1 MVRVQ
6 VENFQQWREQARE
19 LLQAGVAPHQVT
31 WIEQAEPD
39 LFASLDNS
47 ASLIPQR
54 SLKVPAS
61 ALELLQ
67 WAGRY
72 CAEDRWAP
80 LYRVLWRVV
89 GGDRAALLAGDPDGS
104 LLHRRVK
111 AVRREIHHLKAFVRF
126 NERETREAEPQFVAW
141 FEPAHEVLDCVAEHF
156 AQRMGQTRW
165 LIASPKAGVYFD
177 GQQACYAYPCPEQW
191 QRWAHVQDTE
201 QTQLWQQYY
210 RSIFNPARLNPQVMR
225 GHMPTRFWQYLP
237 EGQLMPQMISEAR
250 LGAQR
255 YGQRETV
262 AKQQGKRIASPK
274 SSQQ

>member
-6 VENFQQWREQARE
+6 VENFNQWRDRARE

-31 WIEQAEPD
+31 WTEQAEPD
-39 LFASLDNS
+39 LFANLDGS
-47 ASLIPQR
+47 ASLSTR
-54 SLKVPAS
+54 RVLKVPQA
-61 ALELLQ
+61 ALELLA
-67 WAGRY
+67 WAARY

-89 GGDRAALLAGDPDGS
+89 GGDRAALLAGDADGS

-111 AVRREIHHLKAFVRF
+111 AVRREIHHMKAFVRF
-126 NERETREAEPQFVAW
+126 TEREATLAEPQFVAW

-156 AQRMGQTRW
+156 AQRMGQARW

-177 GQQACYAYPCPEQW
+177 GQRAQFCSPCPEQW
-191 QRWAHVQDTE
+191 QRWAQQQDS
-201 QTQLWQQYY
+201 QQALLWQQYY

-225 GHMPTRFWQYLP
+225 GQMPVRFWQHLP
-237 EGQLMPQMISEAR
+237 EGELMPSMISEAR

-262 AKQQGKRIASPK
+262 AKQQGKRIAAPNRHE
-274 SSQQ
+274 Q